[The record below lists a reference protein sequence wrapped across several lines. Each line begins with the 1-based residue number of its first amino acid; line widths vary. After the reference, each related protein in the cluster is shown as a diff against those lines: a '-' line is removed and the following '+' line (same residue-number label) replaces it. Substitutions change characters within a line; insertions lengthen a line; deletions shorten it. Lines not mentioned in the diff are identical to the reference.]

1 MAQQAK
7 KKAARQ
13 ARQSNTTVAG
23 ANSSDEP
30 GLGASDVSA
39 SRLAELERERNDAL
53 RQLADA
59 NERIKQ
65 LEEANEQVVNR
76 IDWVVDSLHTLKQ
89 DTP

>member
-7 KKAARQ
+7 KKATRQ
-13 ARQSNTTVAG
+13 ARRSTTTRADTEG
-23 ANSSDEP
+23 ADDTGRE
-30 GLGASDVSA
+30 ASDPSSA
-39 SRLAELERERNDAL
+39 HLTKIERERNEAL

-59 NERIKQ
+59 KERIKQ
-65 LEEANEQVVNR
+65 LEEAQEQVVNR